1 MEIACL
7 MCGWPIVYEESKM
20 YGTYGTTVRDYYI
33 KIVTPDI
40 LEKRNAVENLETFWN
55 SPITRDEPCTVFE
68 FTDEEEEHI
77 DNLVNEYIKER
88 RLQIG
93 DNSQLWT
100 GEHCHTRL
108 KKLREKAEKEVW
120 NKKDIPTFMEW
131 FNKYRKWWL
140 EDFCFDHNG
149 ERESVGLLTMST
161 IRASKKLWD
170 ALIERSKFD
179 VKLKIEGLKK
189 D

>member
-1 MEIACL
+1 
-7 MCGWPIVYEESKM
+7 
-20 YGTYGTTVRDYYI
+20 
-33 KIVTPDI
+33 
-40 LEKRNAVENLETFWN
+40 
-55 SPITRDEPCTVFE
+55 
-68 FTDEEEEHI
+68 
-77 DNLVNEYIKER
+77 
-88 RLQIG
+88 
-93 DNSQLWT
+93 
-100 GEHCHTRL
+100 
-108 KKLREKAEKEVW
+108 
-120 NKKDIPTFMEW
+120 MEW